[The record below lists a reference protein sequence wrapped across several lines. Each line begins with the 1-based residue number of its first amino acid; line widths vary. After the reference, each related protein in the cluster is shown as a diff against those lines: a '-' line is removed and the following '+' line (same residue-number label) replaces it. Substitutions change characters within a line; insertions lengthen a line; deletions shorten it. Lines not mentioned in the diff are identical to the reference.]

1 MSFLVL
7 CNRRDDSDSG
17 RECGA
22 EHGCFGGFRPL
33 TLVCNRFGCTF
44 CSLVKAKR
52 SLAVCA
58 GSFQSKIC
66 LSSFKIYL

>member
-7 CNRRDDSDSG
+7 CNRRDISDSG
-17 RECGA
+17 IESGA
-22 EHGCFGGFRPL
+22 EHGCSGGFRPL
-33 TLVCNRFGCTF
+33 TLVCSRFGCTV
-44 CSLVKAKR
+44 CSLAQR